1 MFLRRDKDQLKSA
14 EAAGRPLWVQVK
26 KKRKA

>member
-14 EAAGRPLWVQVK
+14 EAAGRPVGPGEK
-26 KKRKA
+26 KKMKA